1 MDEEANEI
9 SINCDDSGR
18 RENTP
23 TSVDDLNRRELLWE
37 KREEKL
43 LMQWCKDCQ
52 KRSHS
57 HDVKGKQNKIKFAMF
72 GVPSILIPI
81 VLGGVASMVPC
92 HSIIYS
98 VAMMCSGLF
107 SGINMFFN
115 FGGKERDH
123 NAFMNKYFE
132 LSVEIESE
140 LSKPK
145 RFRIACDV
153 YVERVKLIYNG
164 LCKTSPSL

>member
-1 MDEEANEI
+1 MEEEQI
-9 SINCDDSGR
+9 FINCDDSGR

-23 TSVDDLNRRELLWE
+23 TSSVDDINRKELPWE

-43 LMQWCKDCQ
+43 LMQWCADCK

-57 HDVKGKQNKIKFAMF
+57 HDAKGKQNKIKFAVF
-72 GVPSILIPI
+72 GIPSILIPI
-81 VLGGVASMVPC
+81 ILGGVASVIPC

-98 VAMMCSGLF
+98 VAMMTSGLF

-132 LSVEIESE
+132 LKVDIESE

-145 RFRIACDV
+145 RHRIACDV
-153 YVERVKLIYNG
+153 YVERVKLQYNS
-164 LCKTSPSL
+164 LCKHSPTL